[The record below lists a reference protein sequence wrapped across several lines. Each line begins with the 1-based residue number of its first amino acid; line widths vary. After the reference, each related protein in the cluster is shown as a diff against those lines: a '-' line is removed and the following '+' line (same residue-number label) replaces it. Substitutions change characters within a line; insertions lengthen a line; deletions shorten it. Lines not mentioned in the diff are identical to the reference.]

1 MASRQEEKQRRREE
15 RLAQERQAN
24 AAAAR
29 SRRLQ
34 MVGGAVLV
42 VAVVIVAVV
51 LVAAGGG
58 GSSDSSPS
66 SRVGKS
72 GASIPAAG
80 PNAKADKLAAAAKAA
95 GCVTKTFPMEGRT
108 HTTSKVKYKTN
119 PPTSGNHNPTPA
131 ADGIYDPGNTPAKEN
146 FVHTLE
152 HGRIEL
158 QYRPGTSRH
167 TISQLETL
175 FSEKFNG
182 TIGYHMLLFENTTR
196 MPYAIAATAWTQ
208 MLGCPRM
215 NNKVFDAVRAFRA
228 RYTDKGPEFIP

>member
-1 MASRQEEKQRRREE
+1 VASRQEEKERRRAQRVAEE
-15 RLAQERQAN
+15 EKARAGAQRA
-24 AAAAR
+24 
-29 SRRLQ
+29 RRLQ

-42 VAVVIVAVV
+42 AAIVV
-51 LVAAGGG
+51 VAAVLISSKSG
-58 GSSDSSPS
+58 GSDKSPS
-66 SRVGKS
+66 SKKATN
-72 GASIPAAG
+72 GAAIPGAG
-80 PNAKADKLAAAAKAA
+80 PLAKADKLPAAAKAA
-95 GCVTKTFPMEGRT
+95 GCVSKTFPAEGRN
-108 HTTSKVKYKTN
+108 HVTTTVHYKTN
-119 PPTSGNHNPTPA
+119 PPTSGDHNPTPA
-131 ADGIYDPGNTPAKEN
+131 QDGIYDPGNTPAKEN

-158 QYRPGTSRH
+158 QYRPGTPKH

>member
-1 MASRQEEKQRRREE
+1 M
-15 RLAQERQAN
+15 
-24 AAAAR
+24 
-29 SRRLQ
+29 
-34 MVGGAVLV
+34 GGHV
-42 VAVVIVAVV
+42 
-51 LVAAGGG
+51 
-58 GSSDSSPS
+58 
-66 SRVGKS
+66 
-72 GASIPAAG
+72 
-80 PNAKADKLAAAAKAA
+80 NY
-95 GCVTKTFPMEGRT
+95 
-108 HTTSKVKYKTN
+108 HTS
-119 PPTSGNHNPTPA
+119 PPTSGNHNPVPQ
-131 ADGIYDPGNTPAKEN
+131 ADGAYSEEPQPEH
-146 FVHTLE
+146 FVHSLE

-158 QYRPGTSRH
+158 QYRPGTPKH